1 MKIMYLCFSKF
12 PKANIWTDWKKNW
25 NIEQLATLLVV
36 ATWIFDPPNQ
46 LTWMAK

>member
-1 MKIMYLCFSKF
+1 MYVPKNFLKPMLRQTCKKIRK
-12 PKANIWTDWKKNW
+12 IR
-25 NIEQLATLLVV
+25 QLETLKVV